1 MKLIVG
7 LGNPG
12 ERYARTRHNIGFE
25 VVDRLAGR
33 HRIAFDS
40 HEKDALT
47 GRGRIA
53 GQGVMLAKPLT
64 FMNLSGRAVAGLVRA
79 YLDDLSDLIVVYDD
93 IDLPLGRIRVRE
105 SGSAGSHNGMKSIL
119 AELATERFARLRFG
133 IGSQSVSPDRDL
145 ADFVLD
151 RFKETEADI
160 VEQGLGAAADAL
172 IFFVRGDIRG
182 AMSRFNR
189 DNATEETS
197 T

>member
-1 MKLIVG
+1 
-7 LGNPG
+7 
-12 ERYARTRHNIGFE
+12 
-25 VVDRLAGR
+25 
-33 HRIAFDS
+33 
-40 HEKDALT
+40 
-47 GRGRIA
+47 
-53 GQGVMLAKPLT
+53 MLAKPLT

-93 IDLPLGRIRVRE
+93 IDLPLGRIRIRE

-119 AELATERFARLRFG
+119 AELVTERFARLRFG
-133 IGSQSVSPDRDL
+133 IGGEGDSPGRDL

-151 RFKETEADI
+151 RFDEAEVDM
-160 VEQGLGAAADAL
+160 VGRGLDAALDAL

-189 DNATEETS
+189 DMATEEKT